1 MIHSPLPLEKIKTL
15 HKTVVPASRKLKK
28 TEKLALFVTEKIGT
42 LGFFLVIF
50 IWTVLWM
57 FWNIF
62 APSELRFDKVPAFE
76 LWLFISNMMQLFL
89 LPLLLIG
96 QNIQN
101 KYFDMRAEQ
110 DFEINKKSEN
120 EVETVL
126 EHLENQNEL
135 LQRVLNILE
144 KNKQP

>member
-1 MIHSPLPLEKIKTL
+1 MTHSPLPLEKIKTL
-15 HKTVVPASRKLKK
+15 HKPVVPPLRKLKK
-28 TEKLALFVTEKIGT
+28 TEKVALFVTEKIGT
-42 LGFFLVIF
+42 LGFFLIIF
-50 IWTVLWM
+50 IWTALWM
-57 FWNIF
+57 VWNIF

-101 KYFDMRAEQ
+101 KYSDMRAEQ

-135 LQRVLNILE
+135 LQRVLDILE
-144 KNKQP
+144 KK